1 MAPERLN
8 PPEQLAVARLSDAVL
23 RPTTG
28 NAFETTFQ
36 QLATSIR
43 LGVFADG
50 EQLPPEREL
59 AERLGVSRVTLREA
73 IAALRESG
81 MVVTRRGRTGGT
93 AVTYGGPF
101 FPDKQPNVRRGADLE
116 DALSFRRVVEAGAAF
131 LAASRSLSADQRA
144 WLRDAEAEARRSA
157 HDAAA
162 HRVADSRL
170 HLAIASTCG
179 SPMLVEAVTR
189 AQAALHELLTAIP
202 VLSRNIDHSTDD
214 HGRLVRAI
222 LAGKPEQARRIM
234 EDHCDATSAV
244 LRGLLG

>member
-93 AVTYGGPF
+93 AVTYGGPS

-116 DALSFRRVVEAGAAF
+116 DALSFRR
-131 LAASRSLSADQRA
+131 
-144 WLRDAEAEARRSA
+144 
-157 HDAAA
+157 
-162 HRVADSRL
+162 
-170 HLAIASTCG
+170 
-179 SPMLVEAVTR
+179 
-189 AQAALHELLTAIP
+189 
-202 VLSRNIDHSTDD
+202 
-214 HGRLVRAI
+214 
-222 LAGKPEQARRIM
+222 
-234 EDHCDATSAV
+234 
-244 LRGLLG
+244 

>member
-1 MAPERLN
+1 MPRSA
-8 PPEQLAVARLSDAVL
+8 AVTSDLGARLSDAVL
-23 RPTTG
+23 RPTNG

-81 MVVTRRGRTGGT
+81 MVVTRRGRTGGSI
-93 AVTYGGPF
+93 VTYAGPQ
-101 FPDKQPNVRRGADLE
+101 FPSDAGPIRRGADLE
-116 DALSFRRVVEAGAAF
+116 DALSFRRVVEPGAAY
-131 LAASRSLSADQRA
+131 LAACVDLTCEQSR
-144 WLRDAEAEARRSA
+144 WLRAAEADVRANAAE
-157 HDAAA
+157 AAA
-162 HRVADSRL
+162 HRVADARL
-170 HLAIASTCG
+170 HLAIASLCG

-202 VLSRNIDHSTDD
+202 VLRRNIDNSCAD
-214 HGRLVRAI
+214 HARIVTAI
-222 LAGKPEQARRIM
+222 LGARPEDARRAM
-234 EDHCDATSAV
+234 EEHCDATAAV